1 MGWGC
6 DVRIGRY
13 YTRKVDLMN
22 DSDLTAFQASQLQ
35 YLRSQ
40 VDRAQDDSLRSDPNP
55 NAQNKL
61 FYAREELR
69 TFTSNL
75 RASGKNI

>member
-13 YTRKVDLMN
+13 HTRKVDLMT

-40 VDRAQDDSLRSDPNP
+40 VDRAQDDSLRSDPP
-55 NAQNKL
+55 PDAQNKL